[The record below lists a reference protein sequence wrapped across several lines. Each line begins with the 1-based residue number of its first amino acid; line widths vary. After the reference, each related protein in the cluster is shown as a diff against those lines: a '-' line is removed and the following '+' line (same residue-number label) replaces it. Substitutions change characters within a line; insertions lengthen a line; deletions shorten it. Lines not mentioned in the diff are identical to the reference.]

1 MDDTWVRNCTCIFFP
16 LVRTRKKNELPH
28 IIFIIVCR
36 SDVQFTAPL
45 PRFSVDVIILPPIFS
60 HCVRHWNGCHVR
72 LAQRN
77 PRSGRYVHP
86 LVRFICRSDIVV
98 SVIPGRRMVDR
109 MYGTECVPP
118 VVDRWITRLREKDW
132 SVSICREHQ
141 RKGGGGKVQF
151 PRFSVPPDDY
161 NRSVFVYSSWISCRI
176 SHDIPRAEQLQ
187 PVCNG
192 LISGRRTETPEVVR
206 HVPPRIFLIRA
217 AEHF

>member
-141 RKGGGGKVQF
+141 RKGGGGK
-151 PRFSVPPDDY
+151 
-161 NRSVFVYSSWISCRI
+161 SSSLVSPFRLTIITGPSLYIRHG
-176 SHDIPRAEQLQ
+176 SHVAFLM
-187 PVCNG
+187 
-192 LISGRRTETPEVVR
+192 
-206 HVPPRIFLIRA
+206 IFLVQSSFNQCA
-217 AEHF
+217 TD